1 MVSFLPQENN
11 TIQKLCFYHSY
22 FSFSSLLNN
31 FFCAIFYFPL
41 YIHDCGDSKPPKV
54 SECAKAQFVLLTN
67 ISLASQKAVQVCCG
81 VIRTAHPPHHDLFFA
96 FLSASVGEQNIRT
109 GPVETARNKIQQNF
123 SLVDKLPQE
132 ILNTQTLLEENETL
146 LQSFEGKPTPDMLV
160 KLDQNLTKIKEEL
173 EACAKLKQVTI

>member
-1 MVSFLPQENN
+1 V
-11 TIQKLCFYHSY
+11 
-22 FSFSSLLNN
+22 
-31 FFCAIFYFPL
+31 
-41 YIHDCGDSKPPKV
+41 YI
-54 SECAKAQFVLLTN
+54 T
-67 ISLASQKAVQVCCG
+67 LATV
-81 VIRTAHPPHHDLFFA
+81 TADMSTA